1 MTRPP
6 RSSGTNLLRAAQ
18 WARQS
23 FATMRSLSRADDW
36 WNFKLASLLSVFY
49 ATALR
54 KDLPIAALAWEL
66 VLVLAAIVTLA
77 TFVSLIND
85 ATDLADDAA
94 AGKANR
100 LAGRSASFRAA
111 AIALTVAAG
120 LGILYGWRNYPV
132 VAALYLA
139 GWVSFT
145 LYSLPPVRLKARGF
159 AGVLADGC
167 GAHAFPSLAI
177 AAAVLTVAA
186 QLSDSGWL
194 WAVGCWS
201 LGYGMRGNL
210 WHQLSD
216 RELDR
221 AAGVATFGARHSRK
235 TVVDIGRWCVFPL
248 ELAGLLAM
256 LWQIGSV
263 LPVIGL
269 VIHGVL
275 IWQRAALWRVAP
287 VVTDPVGSYQIVLH
301 DYYDAI
307 LPVTLLLAAAIAH
320 PLDWAVLAVHVLLFH
335 ARPAMVGRD
344 AALLLQTRFAALR
357 QG

>member
-1 MTRPP
+1 MTRQP
-6 RSSGTNLLRAAQ
+6 RSSGHNSLGVAQRA
-18 WARQS
+18 RRS
-23 FATMRSLSRADDW
+23 FATMRSVSRADDW

-49 ATALR
+49 ATALHT
-54 KDLPIAALAWEL
+54 DWPIAALAWEL
-66 VLVLAAIVTLA
+66 ALVFAAILALA

-111 AIALTVAAG
+111 AIALAVAAG

-132 VAALYLA
+132 AAALYLA
-139 GWVSFT
+139 GWVCFT

-159 AGVLADGC
+159 AGVLADAC

-177 AAAVLTVAA
+177 AALVVTAAA
-186 QLSDSGWL
+186 QPSDSGWL
-194 WAVGCWS
+194 LAVGCWS

-216 RELDR
+216 RERDR

-235 TVVDIGRWCVFPL
+235 TVVDVGRWCVFPL

-256 LWQIGSV
+256 LWQIGSL
-263 LPVIGL
+263 LPVVGL
-269 VIHGVL
+269 VIHGLLV
-275 IWQRAALWRVAP
+275 WQRAARWRVAP

-307 LPVTLLLAAAIAH
+307 LPVTLLLAAAISH
-320 PLDWAVLAVHVLLFH
+320 PLDWAVLAVHALFFR
-335 ARPAMVGRD
+335 ARPAMVVRD